1 MKAMVSPAEEGY
13 RKEIE
18 ILRILSENRMPM
30 GSTILQRELTK
41 KGFLVNDR
49 TVRYHL
55 QLLAERGLIRNVGRH
70 GRIITDKG
78 LEELHNA
85 LAFEKVNF
93 VITRYLSLAY
103 RVSYNPQN
111 RKGLLVANVSI
122 IEKDSLERVLEI
134 VRRLRREEILP
145 APYVKILY
153 EDEEYQNVYVPK
165 GKIGIF
171 TVCNLTIDGILM
183 HAGIPLILRYGGLVQ
198 FVNRKPSRFTEL
210 VAYEGTTIPPPEIF
224 VYRRLTSVMR
234 FLETG
239 SGMLPAN
246 LREIPNEA
254 REAAESILRELRND
268 GWGGLVAIGRPNE
281 PVLGVPVSMDRCGI
295 SMIAGIIPLAAL
307 MEMNIPAETFAPH
320 CLLPIEEM
328 ERID

>member
-1 MKAMVSPAEEGY
+1 MATISSAEEGY

-18 ILRILSENRMPM
+18 ILKVLSEHRMPL

-55 QLLAERGLIRNVGRH
+55 QLLAERGLVKNVGRH
-70 GRIITDKG
+70 GRIITEKG

-85 LAFEKVNF
+85 LAFEKANF

-103 RVSYNPQN
+103 RVSYNPQS

-122 IEKDSLERVLEI
+122 VGKDSLEKVLETI
-134 VRRLRREEILP
+134 RRLRKEDMLP

-165 GKIGIF
+165 GKIAVF

-198 FVNRKPSRFTEL
+198 FVNKKPIRFTEL

-239 SGMLPAN
+239 SGMIPAN
-246 LREIPNEA
+246 LREIPYEA
-254 REAAESILRELRND
+254 REATESILNELRND

-281 PVLGVPVSMDRCGI
+281 PVLGVPVSMERCGI